1 MLDKVDL
8 TTAANPTLL
17 FDVRSEST
25 DKVYGIGSKDGGEI
39 ITLAQAGVTADY
51 TTVKVPLST
60 ISDAERYSTVGLLAN
75 IETQSVNQYEDT
87 LIIDNIRIVD
97 LYQYDLAIDMKAD
110 TTVQAGSNA
119 NIVVKVTNK
128 GENAANGYT
137 VIVKAGEKE
146 LMNQTVDEALQ
157 PFKSTE
163 FETELPT
170 TIFTEEGDVYIRA
183 LVSFENDLVEDNDMS
198 TATISVKTSKAA
210 QPTNLAATQSEESN
224 IVTMTWTAPDT
235 SASQQ
240 EDDFSSYANG
250 ANATGDLGNWTVV
263 NANGG
268 TKGSLFEDLELPSHG
283 KAVAWEVFNLATYGG
298 NSEAFAGADGNV
310 DNNYLIS
317 LYNATSEGYQDCDDW
332 LISPELPG
340 VAQTLTFDVK
350 AFNDYGAQ
358 TYQVLYSTTGK
369 ETADFQLIQE
379 VPDNG
384 GAWSTVNYELPEGTK
399 YFAIRN
405 ITDGDNGFVLA
416 IDNISYLAGGSEPVG
431 YNVYVDEEFVKTA
444 TETTATVEFT
454 QTKEYK
460 FSVTAVYPG
469 EVESKPVS
477 VTVSLTTGIDQLMAT
492 GKSVRVYS
500 LDGKYIGTM
509 SNTKSL
515 KKGTYIIDTKKVVL
529 K

>member
-1 MLDKVDL
+1 
-8 TTAANPTLL
+8 
-17 FDVRSEST
+17 
-25 DKVYGIGSKDGGEI
+25 
-39 ITLAQAGVTADY
+39 
-51 TTVKVPLST
+51 
-60 ISDAERYSTVGLLAN
+60 
-75 IETQSVNQYEDT
+75 
-87 LIIDNIRIVD
+87 
-97 LYQYDLAIDMKAD
+97 
-110 TTVQAGSNA
+110 
-119 NIVVKVTNK
+119 
-128 GENAANGYT
+128 
-137 VIVKAGEKE
+137 
-146 LMNQTVDEALQ
+146 
-157 PFKSTE
+157 
-163 FETELPT
+163 
-170 TIFTEEGDVYIRA
+170 
-183 LVSFENDLVEDNDMS
+183 MS

-210 QPTNLAATQSEESN
+210 QPTDLAAEKSQTSDE
-224 IVTMTWTAPDT
+224 VTLTWTAPDT

-240 EDDFSSYANG
+240 EEDFSDYENG
-250 ANATGDLGNWTVV
+250 ANATGAIGNWTVV

-298 NSEAFAGADGNV
+298 NSDAFAGADGNV
-310 DNNYLIS
+310 DNNYLVS
-317 LYNATSEGYQDCDDW
+317 LYNATSDGYQDCDDW

-369 ETADFQLIQE
+369 ETTDFTLIQE
-379 VPDNG
+379 VADNG
-384 GAWSTVNYELPEGTK
+384 GAWNTVSYELPEGTK

-405 ITDGDNGFVLA
+405 ITGADEGFIVA
-416 IDNISYLAGGSEPVG
+416 VDNISYLAGGSEPVG
-431 YNVYVDEEFVKTA
+431 YNVYVDEEFVKTT

-469 EVESKPVS
+469 EVESQPVS